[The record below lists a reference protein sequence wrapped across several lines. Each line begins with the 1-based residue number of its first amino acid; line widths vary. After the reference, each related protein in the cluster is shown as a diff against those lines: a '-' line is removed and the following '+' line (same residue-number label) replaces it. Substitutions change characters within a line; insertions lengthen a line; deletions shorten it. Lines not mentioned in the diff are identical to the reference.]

1 MKKPLVTRND
11 IAEAIALHTA
21 CMPTREI
28 PGAIA
33 NYFMITRRFYTRTD
47 KAVIN
52 RLLIAEIRDYLIEQ
66 GRLRYATVAAEMR
79 KEAHRMTG
87 NNLNVE
93 KTAPV
98 ASATPSPAVNVISN
112 TGDTI
117 DSQTLLKMVNEA
129 RKLCGEPEV
138 RNNKFI
144 EKILDELEGEDGYT
158 KSATVPPGGGTPM
171 VVITMTY
178 KQALR
183 VAARESKAVR
193 RSLHTMIQ
201 ALEPI
206 NVENHPDEIP
216 VLEWQGVRVVTTET
230 LARGYGTT
238 PTRIQQNYNRNE
250 ERFVEG
256 KHFFKIKGDEIKSL
270 RLSFSELQIS
280 PKTRSLILWT
290 ERGAARMSKIVDTE
304 QAWAFFEKLE
314 DSYFRQKEQQPVAI
328 PQTLPE
334 ALRLAAELAEQK
346 QLLEQKTHQLNQQ
359 LVAAAPKVDFAD
371 RVSAANGILIGNF
384 AKVVGLKQNALF
396 SWLRQNGILMA
407 FGARKNVPR
416 QQYINAGYF
425 TVKEVVLDDEN
436 GYQIRLTPQ
445 LTGKGQQWLTRKLLD
460 AGLLKPVAIG

>member
-1 MKKPLVTRND
+1 
-11 IAEAIALHTA
+11 
-21 CMPTREI
+21 
-28 PGAIA
+28 
-33 NYFMITRRFYTRTD
+33 
-47 KAVIN
+47 
-52 RLLIAEIRDYLIEQ
+52 
-66 GRLRYATVAAEMR
+66 
-79 KEAHRMTG
+79 
-87 NNLNVE
+87 NLNV
-93 KTAPV
+93 KKPASV

-144 EKILDELEGEDGYT
+144 KKILDELEGEDGYT

-193 RSLHTMIQ
+193 RSLIDK
-201 ALEPI
+201 LE
-206 NVENHPDEIP
+206 
-216 VLEWQGVRVVTTET
+216 
-230 LARGYGTT
+230 
-238 PTRIQQNYNRNE
+238 
-250 ERFVEG
+250 
-256 KHFFKIKGDEIKSL
+256 
-270 RLSFSELQIS
+270 ELQQANS
-280 PKTRSLILWT
+280 PAPS
-290 ERGAARMSKIVDTE
+290 
-304 QAWAFFEKLE
+304 
-314 DSYFRQKEQQPVAI
+314 I
-328 PQTLPE
+328 PQTLPD

-346 QLLEQKTHQLNQQ
+346 MQLEQQ

>member
-52 RLLIAEIRDYLIEQ
+52 KLLIAEIRDYLIEQ

-93 KTAPV
+93 KPAPV
-98 ASATPSPAVNVISN
+98 ASATPAPAVNIIPN

-117 DSQTLLKMVNEA
+117 DSLTLLKMVNEA

-144 EKILDELEGEDGYT
+144 EKILDELDGEHYT
-158 KSATVPPGGGTPM
+158 KSVVEKMNKTSM
-171 VVITMTY
+171 LVITMTF

-193 RSLHTMIQ
+193 RSLIDK
-201 ALEPI
+201 LE
-206 NVENHPDEIP
+206 
-216 VLEWQGVRVVTTET
+216 
-230 LARGYGTT
+230 
-238 PTRIQQNYNRNE
+238 
-250 ERFVEG
+250 
-256 KHFFKIKGDEIKSL
+256 
-270 RLSFSELQIS
+270 ELQQANS
-280 PKTRSLILWT
+280 PTPS
-290 ERGAARMSKIVDTE
+290 
-304 QAWAFFEKLE
+304 
-314 DSYFRQKEQQPVAI
+314 I

-346 QLLEQKTHQLNQQ
+346 MQLEQQ

-371 RVSAANGILIGNF
+371 RVSVANGILIGNF

-445 LTGKGQQWLTRKLLD
+445 LTGKGQQWLTRKLPD

>member
-1 MKKPLVTRND
+1 MKTPLVTRNE

-117 DSQTLLKMVNEA
+117 DSLTLLKMVNEA

-144 EKILDELEGEDGYT
+144 EKILDELDGEHYT
-158 KSATVPPGGGTPM
+158 KSVVEKMNKTSM
-171 VVITMTY
+171 LVITMTF

-193 RSLHTMIQ
+193 RSLIDK
-201 ALEPI
+201 LE
-206 NVENHPDEIP
+206 
-216 VLEWQGVRVVTTET
+216 
-230 LARGYGTT
+230 
-238 PTRIQQNYNRNE
+238 
-250 ERFVEG
+250 
-256 KHFFKIKGDEIKSL
+256 
-270 RLSFSELQIS
+270 ELQQANS
-280 PKTRSLILWT
+280 PAPS
-290 ERGAARMSKIVDTE
+290 
-304 QAWAFFEKLE
+304 
-314 DSYFRQKEQQPVAI
+314 I

-346 QLLEQKTHQLNQQ
+346 MQLEQQ

-371 RVSAANGILIGNF
+371 RVSVANGILIGNF

-460 AGLLKPVAIG
+460 AGLLKPVASLS

>member
-98 ASATPSPAVNVISN
+98 TSATPAPAVNIIPN

-117 DSQTLLKMVNEA
+117 DSLTLLKMVNEA

-144 EKILDELEGEDGYT
+144 EKILDELDGEHYT
-158 KSATVPPGGGTPM
+158 KSVVEKMNKTSM
-171 VVITMTY
+171 LVITMTF

-193 RSLHTMIQ
+193 RSLIDK
-201 ALEPI
+201 LE
-206 NVENHPDEIP
+206 
-216 VLEWQGVRVVTTET
+216 
-230 LARGYGTT
+230 
-238 PTRIQQNYNRNE
+238 
-250 ERFVEG
+250 
-256 KHFFKIKGDEIKSL
+256 
-270 RLSFSELQIS
+270 ELQQANS
-280 PKTRSLILWT
+280 PTPS
-290 ERGAARMSKIVDTE
+290 V
-304 QAWAFFEKLE
+304 
-314 DSYFRQKEQQPVAI
+314 

-346 QLLEQKTHQLNQQ
+346 MQLEQQ

-371 RVSAANGILIGNF
+371 RVSVANGILIGNF

>member
-93 KTAPV
+93 KPAPV
-98 ASATPSPAVNVISN
+98 ASATPAPAVNIIPN

-117 DSQTLLKMVNEA
+117 DSLTLLKMVNEA

-144 EKILDELEGEDGYT
+144 EKILDELDGEHYT
-158 KSATVPPGGGTPM
+158 KSVVEKMNKTSM
-171 VVITMTY
+171 LVITMTF

-193 RSLHTMIQ
+193 RSLIDK
-201 ALEPI
+201 LE
-206 NVENHPDEIP
+206 
-216 VLEWQGVRVVTTET
+216 
-230 LARGYGTT
+230 
-238 PTRIQQNYNRNE
+238 
-250 ERFVEG
+250 
-256 KHFFKIKGDEIKSL
+256 
-270 RLSFSELQIS
+270 ELQQANS
-280 PKTRSLILWT
+280 PTPS
-290 ERGAARMSKIVDTE
+290 
-304 QAWAFFEKLE
+304 
-314 DSYFRQKEQQPVAI
+314 I

-346 QLLEQKTHQLNQQ
+346 MQLEQQ

-371 RVSAANGILIGNF
+371 RVSVANGILIGNF

-425 TVKEVVLDDEN
+425 TVKEVVLDDKN

>member
-1 MKKPLVTRND
+1 MKTPLVTRNE
-11 IAEAIALHTA
+11 IAEAIALHTI

-93 KTAPV
+93 KPAPV

-117 DSQTLLKMVNEA
+117 DSLTLLKMVNEA

-144 EKILDELEGEDGYT
+144 EKILDELDGEHYT
-158 KSATVPPGGGTPM
+158 KSVVEKMNKTSM
-171 VVITMTY
+171 LVITMTF

-193 RSLHTMIQ
+193 RSLIDK
-201 ALEPI
+201 LE
-206 NVENHPDEIP
+206 
-216 VLEWQGVRVVTTET
+216 
-230 LARGYGTT
+230 
-238 PTRIQQNYNRNE
+238 
-250 ERFVEG
+250 
-256 KHFFKIKGDEIKSL
+256 
-270 RLSFSELQIS
+270 ELQQANS
-280 PKTRSLILWT
+280 PAPS
-290 ERGAARMSKIVDTE
+290 
-304 QAWAFFEKLE
+304 
-314 DSYFRQKEQQPVAI
+314 I

-346 QLLEQKTHQLNQQ
+346 MQLEQQ

-371 RVSAANGILIGNF
+371 RVSVANGILIGNF

>member
-79 KEAHRMTG
+79 KEARRMTG

-93 KTAPV
+93 KPAPV
-98 ASATPSPAVNVISN
+98 ALATPSPTVNVISN

-144 EKILDELEGEDGYT
+144 EKILDELDGEHYT
-158 KSATVPPGGGTPM
+158 KSVVEKMNKTSM
-171 VVITMTY
+171 LVITMTY

-193 RSLHTMIQ
+193 RSLIDK
-201 ALEPI
+201 LE
-206 NVENHPDEIP
+206 
-216 VLEWQGVRVVTTET
+216 
-230 LARGYGTT
+230 
-238 PTRIQQNYNRNE
+238 
-250 ERFVEG
+250 
-256 KHFFKIKGDEIKSL
+256 
-270 RLSFSELQIS
+270 ELQQANS
-280 PKTRSLILWT
+280 PTPS
-290 ERGAARMSKIVDTE
+290 
-304 QAWAFFEKLE
+304 
-314 DSYFRQKEQQPVAI
+314 I

-346 QLLEQKTHQLNQQ
+346 MQLEQQ

-371 RVSAANGILIGNF
+371 RVSVANGILIGNF

-425 TVKEVVLDDEN
+425 TVKEVVLNDEN

>member
-1 MKKPLVTRND
+1 MKKPLVTRNE

-79 KEAHRMTG
+79 KEAHRMTS
-87 NNLNVE
+87 NNLNV
-93 KTAPV
+93 KKPASVT
-98 ASATPSPAVNVISN
+98 SATPSPAVNVISN

-117 DSQTLLKMVNEA
+117 DSQTLLKMVNDA
-129 RKLCGEPEV
+129 RKLCGENEI
-138 RNNKFI
+138 RNNDFLNRIK
-144 EKILDELEGEDGYT
+144 DELDGEFYET
-158 KSATVPPGGGTPM
+158 FVKSHGTRAGRFE
-171 VVITMTY
+171 VITMTY

-193 RSLHTMIQ
+193 RSLIDK
-201 ALEPI
+201 LE
-206 NVENHPDEIP
+206 
-216 VLEWQGVRVVTTET
+216 
-230 LARGYGTT
+230 
-238 PTRIQQNYNRNE
+238 
-250 ERFVEG
+250 
-256 KHFFKIKGDEIKSL
+256 
-270 RLSFSELQIS
+270 ELQQANS
-280 PKTRSLILWT
+280 PTPS
-290 ERGAARMSKIVDTE
+290 
-304 QAWAFFEKLE
+304 
-314 DSYFRQKEQQPVAI
+314 I

-346 QLLEQKTHQLNQQ
+346 MQLEQQ

-371 RVSAANGILIGNF
+371 RVSVANGILIGNF

>member
-79 KEAHRMTG
+79 KEARRMTG

-93 KTAPV
+93 KPAPV
-98 ASATPSPAVNVISN
+98 ALATPSPTVNVISN

-144 EKILDELEGEDGYT
+144 EKILDELDGEHYT
-158 KSATVPPGGGTPM
+158 KSVVEKMNKTSM
-171 VVITMTY
+171 LVITMTF

-193 RSLHTMIQ
+193 RSLIDK
-201 ALEPI
+201 LE
-206 NVENHPDEIP
+206 
-216 VLEWQGVRVVTTET
+216 
-230 LARGYGTT
+230 
-238 PTRIQQNYNRNE
+238 
-250 ERFVEG
+250 
-256 KHFFKIKGDEIKSL
+256 
-270 RLSFSELQIS
+270 ELQQANS
-280 PKTRSLILWT
+280 PAPS
-290 ERGAARMSKIVDTE
+290 
-304 QAWAFFEKLE
+304 
-314 DSYFRQKEQQPVAI
+314 I

-346 QLLEQKTHQLNQQ
+346 MQLEQQ

-371 RVSAANGILIGNF
+371 RVSVANGILIGNF

>member
-1 MKKPLVTRND
+1 MKTPLVTRNE

-93 KTAPV
+93 KPAPV
-98 ASATPSPAVNVISN
+98 ASATPAPAVNIIPN

-117 DSQTLLKMVNEA
+117 DSLTLLKMVNEA
-129 RKLCGEPEV
+129 RKLCSEKPV
-138 RNNKFI
+138 RNNDFI
-144 EKILDELEGEDGYT
+144 ARVKDELDGEGYEIF
-158 KSATVPPGGGTPM
+158 VTPM
-171 VVITMTY
+171 DKKKGGADQVVIVMTY

-193 RSLHTMIQ
+193 RSLIDK
-201 ALEPI
+201 LE
-206 NVENHPDEIP
+206 
-216 VLEWQGVRVVTTET
+216 
-230 LARGYGTT
+230 
-238 PTRIQQNYNRNE
+238 
-250 ERFVEG
+250 
-256 KHFFKIKGDEIKSL
+256 
-270 RLSFSELQIS
+270 ELQQANS
-280 PKTRSLILWT
+280 PTPS
-290 ERGAARMSKIVDTE
+290 
-304 QAWAFFEKLE
+304 
-314 DSYFRQKEQQPVAI
+314 I

-346 QLLEQKTHQLNQQ
+346 MQLEQQ
-359 LVAAAPKVDFAD
+359 LVAAAPKVDFAN

-396 SWLRQNGILMA
+396 SWLRQNDILMA

>member
-1 MKKPLVTRND
+1 MKTPLVTRNE
-11 IAEAIALHTA
+11 IAEAIALHTT

-79 KEAHRMTG
+79 KEARRMTG

-93 KTAPV
+93 KPAPV

-117 DSQTLLKMVNEA
+117 DSLTLLKMVNEA

-144 EKILDELEGEDGYT
+144 EKILDELDGEHYT
-158 KSATVPPGGGTPM
+158 KSVVEKMNKTSM
-171 VVITMTY
+171 LVITMTF

-193 RSLHTMIQ
+193 RSLIDK
-201 ALEPI
+201 LE
-206 NVENHPDEIP
+206 
-216 VLEWQGVRVVTTET
+216 
-230 LARGYGTT
+230 
-238 PTRIQQNYNRNE
+238 
-250 ERFVEG
+250 
-256 KHFFKIKGDEIKSL
+256 
-270 RLSFSELQIS
+270 ELQQANS
-280 PKTRSLILWT
+280 PTPS
-290 ERGAARMSKIVDTE
+290 
-304 QAWAFFEKLE
+304 
-314 DSYFRQKEQQPVAI
+314 I

-346 QLLEQKTHQLNQQ
+346 MQLEQQ

-371 RVSAANGILIGNF
+371 RVSVANGILIGNF

-460 AGLLKPVAIG
+460 AGVLKPVAAE

>member
-79 KEAHRMTG
+79 KEARRMTG

-93 KTAPV
+93 KPAPV
-98 ASATPSPAVNVISN
+98 ALATPSPTVNVISN

-144 EKILDELEGEDGYT
+144 EKILDELDGEHYT
-158 KSATVPPGGGTPM
+158 KSVVEKMNKTSM
-171 VVITMTY
+171 LVITMTY

-193 RSLHTMIQ
+193 RSLIDK
-201 ALEPI
+201 LE
-206 NVENHPDEIP
+206 
-216 VLEWQGVRVVTTET
+216 
-230 LARGYGTT
+230 
-238 PTRIQQNYNRNE
+238 
-250 ERFVEG
+250 
-256 KHFFKIKGDEIKSL
+256 
-270 RLSFSELQIS
+270 ELQQANS
-280 PKTRSLILWT
+280 PTPS
-290 ERGAARMSKIVDTE
+290 
-304 QAWAFFEKLE
+304 
-314 DSYFRQKEQQPVAI
+314 I

-346 QLLEQKTHQLNQQ
+346 MHLEQQ

-371 RVSAANGILIGNF
+371 RVSVANGILIGNF

-407 FGARKNVPR
+407 LGARKNVPR

-425 TVKEVVLDDEN
+425 TVKE
-436 GYQIRLTPQ
+436 
-445 LTGKGQQWLTRKLLD
+445 
-460 AGLLKPVAIG
+460 

>member
-66 GRLRYATVAAEMR
+66 GRLHYATVAAEMR
-79 KEAHRMTG
+79 KEARRMTG

-93 KTAPV
+93 KPAPV

-112 TGDTI
+112 SGDTI

-144 EKILDELEGEDGYT
+144 EKILDELDGEHYT
-158 KSATVPPGGGTPM
+158 KSVVEKMNKTSM
-171 VVITMTY
+171 LVITMTF

-193 RSLHTMIQ
+193 RSLIDK
-201 ALEPI
+201 LE
-206 NVENHPDEIP
+206 
-216 VLEWQGVRVVTTET
+216 
-230 LARGYGTT
+230 
-238 PTRIQQNYNRNE
+238 
-250 ERFVEG
+250 
-256 KHFFKIKGDEIKSL
+256 
-270 RLSFSELQIS
+270 ELQQANS
-280 PKTRSLILWT
+280 PTPS
-290 ERGAARMSKIVDTE
+290 
-304 QAWAFFEKLE
+304 
-314 DSYFRQKEQQPVAI
+314 I

-346 QLLEQKTHQLNQQ
+346 MQLEQQ

-371 RVSAANGILIGNF
+371 RVSVANGILIGNF

>member
-1 MKKPLVTRND
+1 MKTPLVTRNE
-11 IAEAIALHTA
+11 IAEAIALHTI

-52 RLLIAEIRDYLIEQ
+52 KLLIAEIRDYLIEQ

-98 ASATPSPAVNVISN
+98 TSATPAPAVNIIPN

-117 DSQTLLKMVNEA
+117 DSLTLLKMVNEA
-129 RKLCGEPEV
+129 RKLCSEKPV
-138 RNNKFI
+138 RNNDFI
-144 EKILDELEGEDGYT
+144 ARVKDELDGEGYEIF
-158 KSATVPPGGGTPM
+158 VTPM
-171 VVITMTY
+171 DKKKGGADQVVIVMTY

-193 RSLHTMIQ
+193 RSLIDK
-201 ALEPI
+201 LE
-206 NVENHPDEIP
+206 
-216 VLEWQGVRVVTTET
+216 
-230 LARGYGTT
+230 
-238 PTRIQQNYNRNE
+238 
-250 ERFVEG
+250 
-256 KHFFKIKGDEIKSL
+256 
-270 RLSFSELQIS
+270 ELQQANS
-280 PKTRSLILWT
+280 PAPS
-290 ERGAARMSKIVDTE
+290 
-304 QAWAFFEKLE
+304 
-314 DSYFRQKEQQPVAI
+314 I

-346 QLLEQKTHQLNQQ
+346 MQLEQQ

-371 RVSAANGILIGNF
+371 RVSVANGILIGNF

>member
-1 MKKPLVTRND
+1 
-11 IAEAIALHTA
+11 
-21 CMPTREI
+21 
-28 PGAIA
+28 A
-33 NYFMITRRFYTRTD
+33 NYFMITKQLYRRKD
-47 KAVIN
+47 KNAVHRI
-52 RLLIAEIRDYLIEQ
+52 LLSDIREYLLEQ
-66 GRLRYATVAAEMR
+66 GHLNYATVAAETR
-79 KEAHRMTG
+79 KEAHRMKASKPDVVVTKP
-87 NNLNVE
+87 L
-93 KTAPV
+93 TATTPAPV
-98 ASATPSPAVNVISN
+98 MDAIPN

-129 RKLCGEPEV
+129 RKLCGEPLV

-144 EKILDELEGEDGYT
+144 EKVVDELEGETYT
-158 KSATVPPGGGTPM
+158 KSVGRKNGANIDI
-171 VVITMTY
+171 ITMTF

-193 RSLHTMIQ
+193 RSLIDK
-201 ALEPI
+201 LE
-206 NVENHPDEIP
+206 
-216 VLEWQGVRVVTTET
+216 
-230 LARGYGTT
+230 
-238 PTRIQQNYNRNE
+238 
-250 ERFVEG
+250 
-256 KHFFKIKGDEIKSL
+256 
-270 RLSFSELQIS
+270 ELQQASTAS
-280 PKTRSLILWT
+280 P
-290 ERGAARMSKIVDTE
+290 
-304 QAWAFFEKLE
+304 
-314 DSYFRQKEQQPVAI
+314 AI

-346 QLLEQKTHQLNQQ
+346 MQLEQQ

-371 RVSAANGILIGNF
+371 RVSVANGILIGNF

-460 AGLLKPVAIG
+460 AGVLKPVAAE

>member
-1 MKKPLVTRND
+1 MKKPLVTRNE
-11 IAEAIALHTA
+11 IAEAIALHTT

-79 KEAHRMTG
+79 KEARRMTG

-93 KTAPV
+93 KPAPV
-98 ASATPSPAVNVISN
+98 ALATPSPTVNVISN

-144 EKILDELEGEDGYT
+144 EKILDELDGEHYT
-158 KSATVPPGGGTPM
+158 KSVVEKMNKTSM
-171 VVITMTY
+171 LVITMTY

-193 RSLHTMIQ
+193 RSLIDK
-201 ALEPI
+201 LE
-206 NVENHPDEIP
+206 
-216 VLEWQGVRVVTTET
+216 
-230 LARGYGTT
+230 
-238 PTRIQQNYNRNE
+238 
-250 ERFVEG
+250 
-256 KHFFKIKGDEIKSL
+256 
-270 RLSFSELQIS
+270 ELQQASTAS
-280 PKTRSLILWT
+280 P
-290 ERGAARMSKIVDTE
+290 
-304 QAWAFFEKLE
+304 
-314 DSYFRQKEQQPVAI
+314 AI

-346 QLLEQKTHQLNQQ
+346 MHLEQQ

-371 RVSAANGILIGNF
+371 RVSVANGILIGNF

-460 AGLLKPVAIG
+460 AGLLKPVAAE

>member
-1 MKKPLVTRND
+1 MKKPLVTRNE
-11 IAEAIALHTA
+11 IAEAIALHTT

-93 KTAPV
+93 KPAPV
-98 ASATPSPAVNVISN
+98 TSATPAPAVNIIPN

-117 DSQTLLKMVNEA
+117 DSLTLLKMVNEA

-144 EKILDELEGEDGYT
+144 EKILDELDGEYYT
-158 KSATVPPGGGTPM
+158 KSVVEKMNKTSM
-171 VVITMTY
+171 LVITMTF

-193 RSLHTMIQ
+193 RSLIDK
-201 ALEPI
+201 LE
-206 NVENHPDEIP
+206 
-216 VLEWQGVRVVTTET
+216 
-230 LARGYGTT
+230 
-238 PTRIQQNYNRNE
+238 
-250 ERFVEG
+250 
-256 KHFFKIKGDEIKSL
+256 
-270 RLSFSELQIS
+270 ELQQANS
-280 PKTRSLILWT
+280 PTPS
-290 ERGAARMSKIVDTE
+290 
-304 QAWAFFEKLE
+304 
-314 DSYFRQKEQQPVAI
+314 I

-346 QLLEQKTHQLNQQ
+346 MQLEQQ

-371 RVSAANGILIGNF
+371 RVSVANGILIGNF

>member
-79 KEAHRMTG
+79 KEARRMTG

-93 KTAPV
+93 KPAPV
-98 ASATPSPAVNVISN
+98 ALATPSPTVNVISN

-144 EKILDELEGEDGYT
+144 EKILDELDGEHYT
-158 KSATVPPGGGTPM
+158 KSVVEKMNKTSM
-171 VVITMTY
+171 LVITMTY

-193 RSLHTMIQ
+193 RSLIDK
-201 ALEPI
+201 LE
-206 NVENHPDEIP
+206 
-216 VLEWQGVRVVTTET
+216 
-230 LARGYGTT
+230 
-238 PTRIQQNYNRNE
+238 
-250 ERFVEG
+250 
-256 KHFFKIKGDEIKSL
+256 
-270 RLSFSELQIS
+270 ELQQANS
-280 PKTRSLILWT
+280 PTPS
-290 ERGAARMSKIVDTE
+290 
-304 QAWAFFEKLE
+304 
-314 DSYFRQKEQQPVAI
+314 I

-346 QLLEQKTHQLNQQ
+346 MHLEQQ

>member
-1 MKKPLVTRND
+1 MKTPLVTRNE
-11 IAEAIALHTA
+11 IAEAIALHTI

-93 KTAPV
+93 KPAPV
-98 ASATPSPAVNVISN
+98 TSATPAPAVNIIPN

-117 DSQTLLKMVNEA
+117 DSLTLLKMVNEA
-129 RKLCGEPEV
+129 RKLCSEKPV
-138 RNNKFI
+138 RNNDFI
-144 EKILDELEGEDGYT
+144 ARVKDELDGEGYEIF
-158 KSATVPPGGGTPM
+158 VTPM
-171 VVITMTY
+171 DKKKGGADQVVIVMTY

-193 RSLHTMIQ
+193 RSLIDK
-201 ALEPI
+201 LE
-206 NVENHPDEIP
+206 
-216 VLEWQGVRVVTTET
+216 
-230 LARGYGTT
+230 
-238 PTRIQQNYNRNE
+238 
-250 ERFVEG
+250 
-256 KHFFKIKGDEIKSL
+256 
-270 RLSFSELQIS
+270 ELQQANS
-280 PKTRSLILWT
+280 PTPS
-290 ERGAARMSKIVDTE
+290 
-304 QAWAFFEKLE
+304 
-314 DSYFRQKEQQPVAI
+314 I

-346 QLLEQKTHQLNQQ
+346 MQLEQQ

-371 RVSAANGILIGNF
+371 RVSVANGILIGNF

-460 AGLLKPVAIG
+460 AGLLKPVASLS

>member
-1 MKKPLVTRND
+1 MKTPLVTRNE

-98 ASATPSPAVNVISN
+98 TSATPAPAVNIIPN

-117 DSQTLLKMVNEA
+117 DSLTLLKMVNEA

-144 EKILDELEGEDGYT
+144 EKILDELDGEHYT
-158 KSATVPPGGGTPM
+158 KSVVEKMNKTSM
-171 VVITMTY
+171 LVITMTF

-193 RSLHTMIQ
+193 RSLIDK
-201 ALEPI
+201 LE
-206 NVENHPDEIP
+206 
-216 VLEWQGVRVVTTET
+216 
-230 LARGYGTT
+230 
-238 PTRIQQNYNRNE
+238 
-250 ERFVEG
+250 
-256 KHFFKIKGDEIKSL
+256 
-270 RLSFSELQIS
+270 ELQQANS
-280 PKTRSLILWT
+280 PTPS
-290 ERGAARMSKIVDTE
+290 
-304 QAWAFFEKLE
+304 
-314 DSYFRQKEQQPVAI
+314 I

-346 QLLEQKTHQLNQQ
+346 MQLEQQ
-359 LVAAAPKVDFAD
+359 LVAAAPKVDFAE

>member
-1 MKKPLVTRND
+1 MKTPLVTRNE
-11 IAEAIALHTA
+11 IAEAIALHTT

-79 KEAHRMTG
+79 KEARRMTG

-93 KTAPV
+93 KPAPV
-98 ASATPSPAVNVISN
+98 ALATPSPTVNVISN

-144 EKILDELEGEDGYT
+144 EKILDELDGEHYT
-158 KSATVPPGGGTPM
+158 KSVVEKMNKTSM
-171 VVITMTY
+171 LVITMTY

-193 RSLHTMIQ
+193 RSLIDK
-201 ALEPI
+201 LE
-206 NVENHPDEIP
+206 
-216 VLEWQGVRVVTTET
+216 
-230 LARGYGTT
+230 
-238 PTRIQQNYNRNE
+238 
-250 ERFVEG
+250 
-256 KHFFKIKGDEIKSL
+256 
-270 RLSFSELQIS
+270 ELQQANS
-280 PKTRSLILWT
+280 PTPS
-290 ERGAARMSKIVDTE
+290 
-304 QAWAFFEKLE
+304 
-314 DSYFRQKEQQPVAI
+314 I

-346 QLLEQKTHQLNQQ
+346 MHLEQQ

-371 RVSAANGILIGNF
+371 RVSVANGILIGNF

>member
-79 KEAHRMTG
+79 KEAHRMTS
-87 NNLNVE
+87 NNLNV
-93 KTAPV
+93 KKPASV

-144 EKILDELEGEDGYT
+144 KKILDELEGEDGYT

-193 RSLHTMIQ
+193 RSLI
-201 ALEPI
+201 
-206 NVENHPDEIP
+206 D
-216 VLEWQGVRVVTTET
+216 
-230 LARGYGTT
+230 
-238 PTRIQQNYNRNE
+238 
-250 ERFVEG
+250 
-256 KHFFKIKGDEIKSL
+256 
-270 RLSFSELQIS
+270 
-280 PKTRSLILWT
+280 
-290 ERGAARMSKIVDTE
+290 
-304 QAWAFFEKLE
+304 KLE
-314 DSYFRQKEQQPVAI
+314 E
-328 PQTLPE
+328 LP
-334 ALRLAAELAEQK
+334 
-346 QLLEQKTHQLNQQ
+346 
-359 LVAAAPKVDFAD
+359 FAD
-371 RVSAANGILIGNF
+371 RQTGRIAAGKLPCPIDPPNITRRSTPGCR
-384 AKVVGLKQNALF
+384 VGRTENAV
-396 SWLRQNGILMA
+396 GTT
-407 FGARKNVPR
+407 
-416 QQYINAGYF
+416 AG
-425 TVKEVVLDDEN
+425 
-436 GYQIRLTPQ
+436 GRSP
-445 LTGKGQQWLTRKLLD
+445 
-460 AGLLKPVAIG
+460 